1 MTDREYI
8 KLNTSIQT
16 GSNANQ
22 LREQP
27 DGTIPATIELRLP
40 DNLFSTQQGNKK
52 IDTVS
57 MLTTKF
63 RVSLSE
69 TPIAQIP
76 LDMELSA
83 KMGTNVST
91 CKLDVF
97 PFTVNDDGQ
106 LRPIPEPQ
114 NGNLAFPNFKKH
126 TARYQFELAGF
137 DSNQLQTTI
146 ELPDIISYNGN
157 DVTTPFPTDERM
169 SALIEKKRL
178 RVDHCLNMCIANT
191 HENIRVE
198 NGYALIKNINTL
210 ELMFREAIENA
221 IKFAAQA
228 SDSTF
233 TITLLDLSSVPEGME
248 LTPAPDPSTIVHL
261 DEYNMDACFWK
272 FTEST
277 TFTNQLKYAC
287 IPEISFSESSFT
299 IAYDLVAFDKVLP
312 FLANSSYVDTY
323 DYPEQQAYDRLRSES
338 WKIPPPKRICKGP
351 VAITDETLK
360 TYQDAVEAPLNFLAF
375 NIIVNNDTKECFPFF
390 PWNDMPYEN
399 APQSPLY
406 EYNVRTYNTQDTS
419 TLTQS
424 TGTTRVDFDFPQS
437 GNIGWDTNPVTSGT
451 LVTEYIARADTFSGT
466 YNTDW
471 TYTGGRTAGGQVI
484 DVPPVILSY
493 LERFMA
499 PYEQFPIAIA
509 FDFYEDD
516 PGFVASGGDL
526 YQVDNKFNRMYY
538 MATNMAGIL
547 YNAGSAMQIP
557 INVDTTAHTFYKID
571 TQCAQFISQ
580 TDTHVDQDLS
590 LTSIWSRESLEGG
603 TVETSSETNTAT
615 TSSIEER
622 PVPVYNNHY
631 CLISVNDSISY
642 FWRLVDSDVNIQR
655 FIGSENMNATI
666 LRSIPTFSPAHAFYL
681 GDGQN
686 DPEHPSAKKRRAV
699 LIWVHSGRP
708 PCELFN
714 LLLTYQNNNSVSYDN
729 LTLTATYS
737 VQNST
742 NETTK
747 TYRETS
753 LISQT
758 EAVPSI
764 YYPNLIS
771 ERGEKVY
778 ALNASSCDVNL
789 SSSELFGSMT
799 VFDITSTKT
808 TTELERNQESTCVK
822 NANASF
828 GPGKVYQERHSLYQG
843 TVINGQN
850 VSPRVLQEVIEME
863 NSTIVSRQLNRGT
876 LIGTTVS
883 EKDYELLNP
892 FDEDAQ
898 WTERST
904 ATSVDNYTSSDISW
918 STNPTRTSNESRID
932 YTLISTG
939 TAGAAS
945 SRVVRWRI
953 RDNTTRLFRWVDGD
967 TSIPAYSGAV
977 PPPAVEP
984 CLQVSGT
991 PDSQGR
997 FVIYRYWELETTNE
1011 TTDPNVFYN
1020 YINVEAGNVYPIT
1033 KTTVK
1038 TEIQTVEEA
1047 TPREDVY
1054 QWGRH
1059 ASFTW
1064 NNLPTVVLSPIQSFV
1079 IILNGM
1085 QVSQEIQPINIALPG
1100 ASSLTSTIPIV
1111 ENYYS
1116 LASTLRDLH
1125 DELVVTRDDFAD
1137 ATVYKLN
1144 TTSGQERTITLSVNY
1159 ITKDG
1164 RLHQLYIPKNGVYS
1178 LQLTFGISYYFSG

>member
-16 GSNANQ
+16 GSHANQ

-126 TARYQFELAGF
+126 TARYQFELVGF
-137 DSNQLQTTI
+137 DSNQEQTTI

-406 EYNVRTYNTQDTS
+406 EYSVRTYNTQDTN

-424 TGTTRVDFDFPQS
+424 TGTTSVLF
-437 GNIGWDTNPVTSGT
+437 NINAEIPWESDPPVSSI
-451 LVTEYIARADTFSGT
+451 LVGQYLARDDHFSTGT
-466 YNTDW
+466 YGVDW
-471 TYTGGRTAGGQVI
+471 KYTGGVDINNQVI
-484 DVPPVILSY
+484 DAPPVILSY
-493 LERFMA
+493 LERLMA
-499 PYEQFPIAIA
+499 QNVQFPIAIA

-516 PGFVASGGDL
+516 PGFLASGGDL
-526 YQVDNKFNRMYY
+526 FQVETKFNRMYY
-538 MATNMAGIL
+538 MATNADGIFRVGASTNQNL
-547 YNAGSAMQIP
+547 TVN
-557 INVDTTAHTFYKID
+557 TTDHTF
-571 TQCAQFISQ
+571 TSNNLQGEQFISQ
-580 TDTHVDQDLS
+580 TNATAEHDLTQ
-590 LTSIWSRESLEGG
+590 TSIWSRETLEEGV
-603 TVETSSETNTAT
+603 TQVNNETNTST
-615 TSSIEER
+615 TSTLEDRSLPLYEGQSFICSTLNSVSYVWRIMDNNINDQSFTNDR
-622 PVPVYNNHY
+622 PGA
-631 CLISVNDSISY
+631 VN
-642 FWRLVDSDVNIQR
+642 Q
-655 FIGSENMNATI
+655 TI
-666 LRSIPTFSPAHAFYL
+666 LRSIPTFAPAHAFYL
-681 GDGQN
+681 DEGEN
-686 DPEHPSAKKRRAV
+686 DPSHPSAKKRRAA
-699 LIWVHSGRP
+699 LIWVHESIPKRM
-708 PCELFN
+708 FRVR
-714 LLLTYQNNNSVSYDN
+714 TYYANSDSYYSDY
-729 LTLTATYS
+729 TMTATYN
-737 VQNST
+737 VQNNT
-742 NETTK
+742 RETTR
-747 TYRETS
+747 TYRETT
-753 LISQT
+753 LIAQT

-828 GPGKVYQERHSLYQG
+828 GVGKVYQERHSIYPG

-850 VSPRVLQEVIEME
+850 VSPRVLQEVVEME
-863 NSTIVSRQLNRGT
+863 NSTIVSRHLYTGT
-876 LIGTTVS
+876 LVGTTIT

-953 RDNTTRLFRWVDGD
+953 RYNTTRLFRWVDGD
-967 TSIPAYSGAV
+967 TSIPQYGTTV
-977 PPPAVEP
+977 PIPPAAEP

-1020 YINVEAGNVYPIT
+1020 YISVAAGNVYPIT

-1079 IILNGM
+1079 IILNGI

-1178 LQLTFGISYYFSG
+1178 LQLTFGISYYFRG